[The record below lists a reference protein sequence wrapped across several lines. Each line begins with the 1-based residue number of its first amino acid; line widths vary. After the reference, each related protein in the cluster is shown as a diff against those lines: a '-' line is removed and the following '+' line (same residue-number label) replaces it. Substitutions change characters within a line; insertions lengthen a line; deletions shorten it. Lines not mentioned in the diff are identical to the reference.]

1 MQHLEDRIIVMEG
14 FGIDK
19 KKDAE
24 MDMQCQH
31 APIGSASQLG
41 GSGHS

>member
-1 MQHLEDRIIVMEG
+1 MEG

-19 KKDAE
+19 KKDAEIE

-31 APIGSASQLG
+31 APIGSASQLV

>member
-1 MQHLEDRIIVMEG
+1 VLHLEDRIIAMEG

-24 MDMQCQH
+24 IEMDM
-31 APIGSASQLG
+31 
-41 GSGHS
+41 HS